1 MEEEHA
7 KAPSHNNPEEAA
19 EYVRSVN
26 SLTDS
31 FDTSIHGFDRYLRLD
46 AWQTFIHALSQLL
59 IQLDSTY
66 FTKLDADIILETIPD
81 KACDVFL
88 ARPEEAAVR
97 VQQCVSS
104 DEIPDGPEVMF
115 KMHLQNL
122 PCFDRRGQQA
132 VTRLFSYLQ
141 DAHNYLAEVAKQV
154 VMVSEVSSP
163 EQFTFV
169 LQHAVRPIIQLKIPP
184 HLSAPTE
191 LKFEKER
198 LTPEELNEENCCN
211 LILPRPFHPKSA
223 KLDTKDPTRCL
234 AAAAH
239 FLIRKKLFNSKVTQL
254 CVAKDFAVA
263 EKKLHLAISGRKY
276 DPGRKHRKE
285 NLPRMSKLQ
294 IRNHPLRKMNWHLHN
309 AHQLK
314 PSLNNSQKMP
324 PSLSSSK
331 KAKPARSSKPTTIPL
346 LHCNRKMS
354 LFLNNDNNMLLI
366 HLHLH
371 PAVTVTAH
379 FQIMAQ
385 NSNCLQQKIPVP
397 YQRNRDTV
405 YIQNLNRFNQFCLIF
420 LYRSKEI
427 HEPHSKK
434 FLPKFSI
441 FSNIL
446 A

>member
-1 MEEEHA
+1 MEGEHA

-19 EYVRSVN
+19 EYVKSVN

-59 IQLDSTY
+59 IQLDSAY
-66 FTKLDADIILETIPD
+66 FTKLNTDIILETIPD
-81 KACDVFL
+81 KACDIFL

-97 VQQCVSS
+97 VQQRVSS
-104 DEIPDGPEVMF
+104 DEIPDCPEVMS
-115 KMHLQNL
+115 KIRLQNL

-141 DAHNYLAEVAKQV
+141 DAHNYLAKVAKQV

-211 LILPRPFHPKSA
+211 LMLPRPFHPQFT

-263 EKKLHLAISGRKY
+263 EKKLHLTISRRKY
-276 DPGRKHRKE
+276 DPGKKASKRKH
-285 NLPRMSKLQ
+285 
-294 IRNHPLRKMNWHLHN
+294 LRCQNC
-309 AHQLK
+309 
-314 PSLNNSQKMP
+314 
-324 PSLSSSK
+324 
-331 KAKPARSSKPTTIPL
+331 RSTTI
-346 LHCNRKMS
+346 
-354 LFLNNDNNMLLI
+354 
-366 HLHLH
+366 
-371 PAVTVTAH
+371 H
-379 FQIMAQ
+379 F
-385 NSNCLQQKIPVP
+385 K
-397 YQRNRDTV
+397 R
-405 YIQNLNRFNQFCLIF
+405 
-420 LYRSKEI
+420 
-427 HEPHSKK
+427 
-434 FLPKFSI
+434 
-441 FSNIL
+441 
-446 A
+446 